1 MTDVADF
8 LTTEPSD
15 MVMTLYLR
23 TIHPEFF
30 RIFNRRQY
38 QAPGCE
44 AELWITGLSHVFTVR
59 RRPNGRTPQRCVT
72 EIIAPQNTSLPDR
85 GKVEELKLT
94 GNMETHVTLRNGFAY
109 QLNTQ
114 CETIA
119 DDDVFAAIYEDLRN
133 QGHREGLSC
142 EYRINSLDR
151 TLWPLAMA
159 VPQSTRDG
167 FLLHSFHIFPDF
179 KAILKTQT
187 LIEVP
192 QRDA

>member
-8 LTTEPSD
+8 LTTKPSD

-59 RRPNGRTPQRCVT
+59 GSPNGRTPQRCVT
-72 EIIAPQNTSLPDR
+72 EIIAPQHVGLPDR

-94 GNMETHVTLRNGFAY
+94 GNVEAGLTLRNGFVY
-109 QLNTQ
+109 QLSTQ
-114 CETIA
+114 CETI
-119 DDDVFAAIYEDLRN
+119 DDNASASGAGGTF
-133 QGHREGLSC
+133 
-142 EYRINSLDR
+142 DR
-151 TLWPLAMA
+151 
-159 VPQSTRDG
+159 STDG
-167 FLLHSFHIFPDF
+167 S
-179 KAILKTQT
+179 Q
-187 LIEVP
+187 
-192 QRDA
+192 